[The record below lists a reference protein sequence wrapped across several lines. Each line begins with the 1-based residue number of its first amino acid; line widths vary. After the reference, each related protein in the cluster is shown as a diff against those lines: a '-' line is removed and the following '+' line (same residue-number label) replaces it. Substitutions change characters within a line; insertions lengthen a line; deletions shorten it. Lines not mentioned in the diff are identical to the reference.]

1 MTGTTLHIPT
11 LESERLRLRAA
22 RASDFDAFAEFRGSD
37 RAAHLGG
44 PYSRTQAFDQL
55 GEIIGHWALRGFGR
69 WIVADRTTDQPLGVV
84 GLYHPD
90 DWPEPEIAW
99 SVFAEGE
106 GRGIAAEAAIA
117 ARAHAYDTLGWTTA
131 MSLIAPDNTRSIKL
145 AQRLGATFESVYAHP
160 EIGDMHLYRHPSP
173 EALA

>member
-1 MTGTTLHIPT
+1 MTGTTIHIPT
-11 LESERLRLRAA
+11 LTTERLTLRAA
-22 RASDFDAFAEFRGSD
+22 EFSDFESYAEFRNSD

-44 PYSRTQAFDQL
+44 PYSRAQAFDQL
-55 GEIIGHWALRGFGR
+55 AEIIGHWALRGFGR
-69 WIVADRTTDQPLGVV
+69 WMVADIKTNQPLGVV
-84 GLYHPD
+84 GLFHPD

-117 ARAHAYDTLGWTTA
+117 SRKYAYDTLGWTTA

-145 AQRLGATFESVYAHP
+145 AERIGAKFESVYAHP
-160 EIGDMHLYRHPSP
+160 DIGDMHLYRHLAPG
-173 EALA
+173 ALA